1 MFTISKEFSLE
12 CAHSIEGH
20 PGECKRLH
28 GHTYRIRLTFQGEML
43 DPLGMLVDFGVIK
56 RLITEKYDHKDLN
69 IYLENVNPTAENFA
83 KVIWEEITAYC
94 CTLPNKP
101 RCIAVEV
108 WETPTSKV
116 IYTPEG

>member
-1 MFTISKEFSLE
+1 MFTISKKFSLE

-69 IYLENVNPTAENFA
+69 ICLENVNPTAENLRRLFGRR
-83 KVIWEEITAYC
+83 
-94 CTLPNKP
+94 LQL
-101 RCIAVEV
+101 IAVLFPINLV
-108 WETPTSKV
+108 VSR
-116 IYTPEG
+116 